1 MPDIWVVLP
10 IVVSAAVILL
20 LYTIPPPW
28 VKRYMSALGNLDLE
42 AMTTPEA
49 LGATLRHAYS
59 IEDVAGA
66 INAVINEQKPAIG
79 QFIADEGIPML
90 AAIGSKE
97 VAATARGGKSKLA
110 SAVGDLGSGA
120 TGLQGIAALVTKPG
134 KASGLSDLMQ
144 YLPLLQQ
151 FSGGGGNGAPA
162 SLPPSQSSPNA
173 YSGGGKM

>member
-1 MPDIWVVLP
+1 
-10 IVVSAAVILL
+10 
-20 LYTIPPPW
+20 
-28 VKRYMSALGNLDLE
+28 MSTLDNLDLQ

-90 AAIGSKE
+90 AAIGSGE
-97 VAATARGGKSKLA
+97 VAKNARGGKSKLA
-110 SAVGDLGSGA
+110 AAVGDLGGGA
-120 TGLQGIAALVTKPG
+120 SGLQGLAALVTKPG
-134 KASGLSDLMQ
+134 KASGISDLMQ

-162 SLPPSQSSPNA
+162 SLPPSQSSNA
-173 YSGGGKM
+173 YSGGGGKM